1 MKKIGLTGGI
11 GSGKTM
17 VAKIFETLG
26 IPVYYADSAAK
37 HLMNN
42 DPFLRDQLVSV
53 FGEQVYT
60 SDGLNRAYLASV
72 VFNDKHRL
80 EQLNALIHPVTIQHA
95 EEWMKNQKAPYVIKE
110 AAILFETG
118 SAEHLDHVIGV
129 SAPSHV
135 RIQRVMDRDGLTAAD
150 VKKRMDQQISESM
163 KMKLC
168 DYIIVNDEVELVIPQ
183 VLELHEKLLSS

>member
-80 EQLNALIHPVTIQHA
+80 EQLNALIHPVTIKDA
-95 EEWMKNQKAPYVIKE
+95 EEWMKKQKAPYVIKE

>member
-42 DPFLRDQLVSV
+42 DPFLRHQLVSV

-95 EEWMKNQKAPYVIKE
+95 EEWMKKQKAPYVIKE